1 MSGTGSLDTKSRDL
15 VPDTAYLKTQE
26 MQHSHGIQNFLDHGI
41 RNTDFLKLAVKAAA
55 GFKEPFIC

>member
-1 MSGTGSLDTKSRDL
+1 
-15 VPDTAYLKTQE
+15 
-26 MQHSHGIQNFLDHGI
+26 MQHLHAIKNFLDHGI

>member
-1 MSGTGSLDTKSRDL
+1 
-15 VPDTAYLKTQE
+15 
-26 MQHSHGIQNFLDHGI
+26 MQHLHTIKHFLDHEI